1 VFVAAPLVVPRAHE
15 RDRSGERVAQR
26 TLVGDRRSE
35 KQNNRRCAVSSD
47 SAAPPER
54 RLKANKQTNKQAG
67 GETDAP
73 AERAHPEDLGDAD
86 GAAEGERALVHVR
99 AHRGRREELAHAP
112 LRTGRRAYG
121 PLHRM
126 MRTVISG

>member
-1 VFVAAPLVVPRAHE
+1 MRRF
-15 RDRSGERVAQR
+15 QR
-26 TLVGDRRSE
+26 
-35 KQNNRRCAVSSD
+35 QRCATRA
-47 SAAPPER
+47 SAES
-54 RLKANKQTNKQAG
+54 KQTNKQAG
-67 GETDAP
+67 EETDAP

-121 PLHRM
+121 PSLQDNGDRYIGF
-126 MRTVISG
+126 RTVIYG